1 MNNQGRST
9 QEEKTVGKGGEKM
22 KIQSLGSRW
31 NVLEAIVQHLGC
43 CNICAQ
49 RSHGEGRERPP
60 IGTRALGTATTPEYS
75 HPHNAADYSS
85 IQVVARL
92 NVRTVP

>member
-1 MNNQGRST
+1 
-9 QEEKTVGKGGEKM
+9 M

-49 RSHGEGRERPP
+49 RSRGERRERPP
-60 IGTRALGTATTPEYS
+60 IGTRALGRRQHLNILTLITQPIIHRFKWLHVSTFE
-75 HPHNAADYSS
+75 
-85 IQVVARL
+85 RL
-92 NVRTVP
+92 RKIHGRNFSQSTSGYI